1 VSVLADD
8 RLLWFLNRGTGV
20 VVLALLTGSVALGV
34 LSSLRTVSARW
45 PRFVSQAVHRNLS
58 LLALAML
65 VAHAASAAIDDF
77 VDIRWYHLVLPYG
90 SGYRPFRVAL
100 GTLALDLIL
109 LVIATSLVR
118 PRLGVR
124 AWRGVHLT
132 SYLAWLLG
140 ILHGLTLGTDRRE
153 PWSIGVTAL
162 SIGVVTGAAALR
174 VASAR
179 QDVAARHD
187 VAARR
192 DAVGIDRSAP
202 TGVLSEPARRT
213 RGR

>member
-1 VSVLADD
+1 MSVLADD

-34 LSSLRTVSARW
+34 LASLRTVSARW
-45 PRFVSQAVHRNLS
+45 PRFVSQAVHRNVS

-65 VAHAASAAIDDF
+65 VAHAAAAAIDDF

-109 LVIATSLVR
+109 LVIATSMLR
-118 PRLGVR
+118 PRLGLR

-132 SYLAWLLG
+132 SYLAWTLG
-140 ILHGLTLGTDRRE
+140 VLHGLTLGTDRRE
-153 PWSIGVTAL
+153 PWSIGITAL
-162 SIGVVTGAAALR
+162 SIGGVAGAVAVR
-174 VASAR
+174 VASVRQDAAAR
-179 QDVAARHD
+179 QDAEARRD
-187 VAARR
+187 VAA
-192 DAVGIDRSAP
+192 IDRSAP
-202 TGVLSEPARRT
+202 AGVLSEPARRT